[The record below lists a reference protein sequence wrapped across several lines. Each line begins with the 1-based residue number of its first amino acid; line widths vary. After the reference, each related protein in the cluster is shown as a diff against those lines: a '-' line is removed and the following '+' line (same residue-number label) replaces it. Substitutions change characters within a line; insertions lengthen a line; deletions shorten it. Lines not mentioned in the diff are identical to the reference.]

1 MKSPLRI
8 RVPAT
13 SANLGPGFDAFA
25 LALAL
30 YNTVT
35 VEPIT
40 RGLEVIVTGEG
51 EVPRDETNLVISSM
65 KAGFELAR
73 QKMPPLRVR
82 LDNQIPIGR
91 GLGSSAAAIVGGL
104 VMANRLMGNQLSAAQ
119 LLAQAIEIEG
129 HPDNV
134 AGALFGGLVVIA
146 QSGAEWRW
154 AKIRP
159 PRDLWAVVFIPT
171 HGLSTKFARSLI
183 PTEIPRSD
191 AVFNLARTG
200 LLVHAFHAR
209 DYSLLRMA
217 MQDRLHQPYREP
229 VIPGLRAM
237 IDAAEKAGAVGAALS
252 GAGPGVLALA
262 NGKVAKIARAMKQA
276 AQRAKIMGVVRILA
290 LSAQGAL

>member
-1 MKSPLRI
+1 MRTATFYAKSSFSL
-8 RVPAT
+8 
-13 SANLGPGFDAFA
+13 
-25 LALAL
+25 LALPARTWTAL
-30 YNTVT
+30 SRMLSTV
-35 VEPIT
+35 P
-40 RGLEVIVTGEG
+40 
-51 EVPRDETNLVISSM
+51 PF
-65 KAGFELAR
+65 GFGMVLAF
-73 QKMPPLRVR
+73 
-82 LDNQIPIGR
+82 
-91 GLGSSAAAIVGGL
+91 
-104 VMANRLMGNQLSAAQ
+104 
-119 LLAQAIEIEG
+119 
-129 HPDNV
+129 